1 MTMPSPFG
9 RQPPYNQREAVGRSS
24 AKPAQPPSRTT
35 TRSATSAALLTA
47 LLMGSATLPALAQNL
62 QTPMTAAPT
71 QPQNILTLSA
81 TATVEVSRDVMVVS
95 FSTTKEGGDANAVQN
110 GLKQALDAALTEAR
124 KIAKPGQVDLQ
135 AGGFSLSP
143 RYGNKGTVNGWQG
156 STELV
161 VKGKDMEAI
170 AQLVGRI
177 NTMTVASLGYE
188 VSREARE
195 KVEGEVTAQAIA
207 RFRAKATD
215 MAQKFGHASFT
226 IREVNVSV
234 NEPQGR
240 GRTLARAELSS
251 AMKSDDSMPVE
262 AGKGN
267 VTALVSGA
275 VVMVGK

>member
-1 MTMPSPFG
+1 MTMPRPFG
-9 RQPPYNQREAVGRSS
+9 LPPPYNQREAVGRSS
-24 AKPAQPPSRTT
+24 AKPAQPPSRATI
-35 TRSATSAALLTA
+35 RHATSAALLTA
-47 LLMGSATLPALAQNL
+47 LLMGSATLPVLAQNL

-95 FSTTKEGGDANAVQN
+95 FSTTKEGSDANAVQN

-188 VSREARE
+188 LSREARE

>member
-1 MTMPSPFG
+1 MTMPSPNST
-9 RQPPYNQREAVGRSS
+9 RPPYNRCETVGMSS
-24 AKPAQPPSRTT
+24 VQPAQVTSRMAW
-35 TRSATSAALLTA
+35 RHNAWGAALAALLMA
-47 LLMGSATLPALAQNL
+47 WASKPALAQNV
-62 QTPMTAAPT
+62 PSPVMAAPA
-71 QPQNILTLSA
+71 QPQNILTLNA
-81 TATVEVSRDVMVVS
+81 TATVEVSRDVMVVN
-95 FSTTKEGGDANAVQN
+95 FSTTKEGSDANAVQN

-177 NTMTVASLGYE
+177 NSMTVASLGYE

-226 IREVNVSV
+226 IREVNVST

-240 GRTLARAELSS
+240 GRTFARADMSS

-262 AGKGN
+262 AGKGS
-267 VTALVSGA
+267 VTAQVNGA